1 MSLAAGKRRRGT
13 KPANVNVVVADDT
26 AVSPNEPSAEA
37 PTSTAAAAAAAA
49 TEACNDA
56 AVALAAHEGDGHE
69 APSAVGARHET
80 PALEQPQF
88 KRSRTQSPLPSC
100 AGVELAEEDK
110 ELDDELAFDGD
121 HTRHMAH
128 SVFMHIFGLL
138 PTRQLP
144 SLGLVSRHW
153 RRMQFAR

>member
-1 MSLAAGKRRRGT
+1 
-13 KPANVNVVVADDT
+13 
-26 AVSPNEPSAEA
+26 
-37 PTSTAAAAAAAA
+37 
-49 TEACNDA
+49 
-56 AVALAAHEGDGHE
+56 
-69 APSAVGARHET
+69 VGARHET

-128 SVFMHIFGLL
+128 SVFMHI
-138 PTRQLP
+138 
-144 SLGLVSRHW
+144 SVSCPRASC
-153 RRMQFAR
+153 RRWASSRATGAACSCLIFAR